1 MYFRAPRLTCFGNIV
16 TTVTIVTSPTPEI
29 LAFASARTQTRFALL
44 VTMVTVVTMIS
55 KARLEV
61 DRSRCASYTRPS
73 AATLG
78 DKDRAGH
85 AGAKRRD

>member
-1 MYFRAPRLTCFGNIV
+1 MYFHAPRLTCFGNI
-16 TTVTIVTSPTPEI
+16 VTIVTSPTPEI

-44 VTMVTVVTMIS
+44 VTMVTVVTMVTMIS